1 MFSRSTPRRGHIEP
15 DPLRVLPPVLAQRA
29 ICAPRNVDGGSSLSS
44 KTSPTFPTR
53 SRIEPRAVSRCPTRI
68 NVLALRGGGGRRAG
82 CLCVGSPPHPPGQAH
97 YRPIFMA
104 AITRQSSAGGLCSP
118 ASEWVGCSRLRC
130 YRSHLMGQSTQRPLV
145 YTAVGPG
152 VLATAKPAIKEVA
165 QVPRIP
171 EQAADDSTTARV
183 AEPAPTRGKTFSN
196 HASKHRASGHRY
208 AARKS
213 HRREVL
219 GYARYGAYPRAH
231 YGFNGSRYGGWSFN

>member
-1 MFSRSTPRRGHIEP
+1 MRGLSTPSARPSALSPYLYGRYNTP
-15 DPLRVLPPVLAQRA
+15 KQRWWPLFACLGV
-29 ICAPRNVDGGSSLSS
+29 GGM
-44 KTSPTFPTR
+44 
-53 SRIEPRAVSRCPTRI
+53 
-68 NVLALRGGGGRRAG
+68 LALALLPR
-82 CLCVGSPPHPPGQAH
+82 PPDGA
-97 YRPIFMA
+97 
-104 AITRQSSAGGLCSP
+104 
-118 ASEWVGCSRLRC
+118 
-130 YRSHLMGQSTQRPLV
+130 QSTQRPLV
-145 YTAVGPG
+145 YSAVGPG

-231 YGFNGSRYGGWSFN
+231 YGFNGGRYGGWSFN